1 MEAHG
6 CACTSREIFQFNNKA
21 TGVRLMPLW
30 FCWPNRFSEP
40 FLQGREGGLQ
50 HSTRCSAVSPTVDY
64 ALWGV
69 SCVQS
74 FSIFFFIIF
83 IILTHHHTHH
93 HRLLHAKKQRA
104 ASPLDTRLSKLT
116 QRHRHPVS
124 IPWHYIYDY
133 LLINRRKINSHFR
146 TRPRPP
152 NLHLFSLACG
162 ATTLPAGYCG
172 SSGFYQS
179 VRIILRCI
187 SF

>member
-1 MEAHG
+1 MMESNTNRHTRWWWWWWGNYLIENLLRMEAHG

-21 TGVRLMPLW
+21 TGLPLW
-30 FCWPNRFSEP
+30 FCWPNRFPARFSK
-40 FLQGREGGLQ
+40 GREGGLQ

-74 FSIFFFIIF
+74 FPFFFIIF

-116 QRHRHPVS
+116 QRHRHPRFHPVAL
-124 IPWHYIYDY
+124 Y
-133 LLINRRKINSHFR
+133 L
-146 TRPRPP
+146 
-152 NLHLFSLACG
+152 
-162 ATTLPAGYCG
+162 
-172 SSGFYQS
+172 
-179 VRIILRCI
+179 
-187 SF
+187 